1 MSYPQIKARW
11 ESELDY
17 QRRQPSW
24 PEVPEPMVALPEK
37 IETVDPAK
45 VAEARQKIRDML
57 KSVVRPVPSE

>member
-1 MSYPQIKARW
+1 
-11 ESELDY
+11 LDY